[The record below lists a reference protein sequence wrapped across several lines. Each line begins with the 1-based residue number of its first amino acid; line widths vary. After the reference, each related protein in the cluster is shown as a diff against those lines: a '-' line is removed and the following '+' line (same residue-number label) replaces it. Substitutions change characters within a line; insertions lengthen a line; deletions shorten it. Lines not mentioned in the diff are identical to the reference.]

1 MQCNY
6 TEGGQRDCS
15 EHAEK
20 IVPCDIYAPTGKW
33 NKVDDGKCVCVFK
46 AAMQKI
52 QLTTFTLLEICT
64 PTIASTLIDRITVN
78 TPFFGIVFYYSQWA
92 FVVIFVLGFIV
103 ALFRQPRDNAD
114 VDSEDVEQEEQGL
127 LERNARHH
135 YGANTS
141 SSTHNT

>member
-1 MQCNY
+1 MQ
-6 TEGGQRDCS
+6 E
-15 EHAEK
+15 
-20 IVPCDIYAPTGKW
+20 
-33 NKVDDGKCVCVFK
+33 
-46 AAMQKI
+46 I
-52 QLTTFTLLEICT
+52 QLTTLTLLEICT
-64 PTIASTLIDRITVN
+64 PTIASTLIDRIIVN

-114 VDSEDVEQEEQGL
+114 VNSEDVEQEEQGL

-141 SSTHNT
+141 TNTT